1 MSGWRRSAAAVSA
14 SSRTS
19 GAKIACALP
28 PAWFDT
34 RRTTSTGESDEVGDV
49 GISLGTSG
57 VVLSPSASSVVDRE
71 GVVDSVCDATGGY
84 LPLACTL
91 NAAKVTDTFARLL
104 GVDHAEME
112 RLALAAPPDASPP
125 VLVAYLDG
133 ERTPRRPDA
142 VGVLGNITTSIT
154 REELALAAYR
164 GVVTGLQVCLGALER
179 AGVVTDG
186 AVVVNGG
193 GARSLAY
200 RQVIADA
207 LDRPILRRDAPEASA
222 RGACVQAAAV
232 LDGGTVAD
240 LARRWRPRDLDAV
253 EPRPARPRPLDT
265 ADTAG
270 LYERLAAVA
279 ERP

>member
-164 GVVTGLQVCLGALER
+164 GVVTGLQVCLGAL
-179 AGVVTDG
+179 
-186 AVVVNGG
+186 
-193 GARSLAY
+193 
-200 RQVIADA
+200 
-207 LDRPILRRDAPEASA
+207 
-222 RGACVQAAAV
+222 
-232 LDGGTVAD
+232 
-240 LARRWRPRDLDAV
+240 
-253 EPRPARPRPLDT
+253 
-265 ADTAG
+265 
-270 LYERLAAVA
+270 
-279 ERP
+279 